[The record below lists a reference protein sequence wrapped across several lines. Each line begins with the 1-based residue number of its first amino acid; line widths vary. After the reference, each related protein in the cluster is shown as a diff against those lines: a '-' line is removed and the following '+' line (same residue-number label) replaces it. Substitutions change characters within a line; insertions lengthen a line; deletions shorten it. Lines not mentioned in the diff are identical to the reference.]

1 MGDIFGRNPVIE
13 ALKSKRTIN
22 KIWIAKGEQNGSI
35 HEIVGMAKEQHIM
48 IQQVDREKLNKMFP
62 HENHQGVAASI
73 ATADYVEWQDI
84 LEIARK
90 KGAAPFLVILDEL
103 EDPHN
108 LGAILRS
115 VDAVGAHGVI
125 IPKRRAVPLTEG
137 VAKASAGAVE
147 HVPVARVG
155 NIVQVMEA
163 LKKEGIWIAGASMNG
178 TEMTE
183 QDLTGPLAIVIGS
196 EGKGLGKLVQ
206 ESCDF
211 IVSIPMHGAI
221 NSLNASVATGV
232 LLYEAHRQRNAAG
245 KKI

>member
-1 MGDIFGRNPVIE
+1 MGDIFGRNPVME
-13 ALKSKRTIN
+13 ALKGKRTIN
-22 KIWIAKGEQNGSI
+22 KIWVAKGEQNGSI
-35 HEIVGMAKEQHIM
+35 REILGMAKEQRIM
-48 IQQVDREKLNKMFP
+48 IQQVEREKLNKMFP
-62 HENHQGVAASI
+62 GENHQGIAASI
-73 ATADYVEWQDI
+73 ATADYVDWQDI

-90 KGAAPFLVILDEL
+90 KGEPPFIVILDEL

-163 LKKEGIWIAGASMNG
+163 LKKEGVWIAGASMG
-178 TEMTE
+178 GKTMTE
-183 QDLTGPLAIVIGS
+183 QDLTGPLALVIGS

-206 ESCDF
+206 ENCDF
-211 IVSIPMHGAI
+211 IVSIPMYGAV

-232 LLYEAHRQRNAAG
+232 LLYEAHRQRTTVKA
-245 KKI
+245 